1 MRARVLLVLITTAL
15 VSGISTASAE
25 GNWFGIRSGYP
36 LGLTLHYGVA
46 NGLASGAALRVSG
59 RLVVDGNGT
68 RFGLG
73 LDALHTVAAVSPFS
87 VYLGAGPAVEV
98 GSGVALL
105 DVHGLVG
112 GEFRFVDL
120 GVPQLGIFA
129 EGTLGARIGISGI
142 SSQFPTFGAAL
153 GVNWHF

>member
-1 MRARVLLVLITTAL
+1 MRARFLVALTVAAL
-15 VSGISTASAE
+15 VSGLSCASAK

-36 LGLTLHYGVA
+36 LGLTVHYGVA
-46 NGLASGAALRVSG
+46 NALASGADLRVSG

-112 GEFRFVDL
+112 SEFRFVDL
-120 GVPQLGIFA
+120 GVPQLGVFA
-129 EGTLGARIGISGI
+129 EGSMGARIGITGI
-142 SSQFPTFGAAL
+142 SSRFPTFGAAL
-153 GVNWHF
+153 GVNYHF

>member
-1 MRARVLLVLITTAL
+1 MRARALFVLIAAAL
-15 VSGISTASAE
+15 VSGISCANAQ

-36 LGLTLHYGVA
+36 LGVTLHYGVA
-46 NGLASGAALRVSG
+46 NGFGPGADLRVSG
-59 RLVVDGNGT
+59 RLVVDQNGS

-73 LDALHTVAAVSPFS
+73 LDAMHTVAAASPFS
-87 VYLGAGPAVEV
+87 VYLGGGPAVEF

-112 GEFRFVDL
+112 SEFRFVDL
-120 GVPQLGIFA
+120 GMPQLGLFA

-142 SSQFPTFGAAL
+142 SSRFPTFGAAL
-153 GVNWHF
+153 GVNYHF